1 MKCNLIQASI
11 FTYLSS
17 KSYTSE

>member
-1 MKCNLIQASI
+1 MI

-17 KSYTSE
+17 KIN